1 MDPVRVVVV
10 GADPLARGG
19 VAALLSSDPSVRV
32 AGEAA
37 PDGALRATVRAL
49 APEVA
54 AFDLGPG
61 EAFADPIAGA
71 VETGIPVVA
80 LLGSGSQ
87 AREALG
93 AGARGL
99 VLRGAPAGRLA
110 GALRAVAEGLWVL
123 DASVGDALLH
133 PVPAEPAERLT
144 PRELEFLG
152 LLSEGLSNKAI
163 AERLGI
169 SERTAKFHASSVL
182 AKLGAEN
189 RAEAIVRA
197 ARLGLVAL

>member
-1 MDPVRVVVV
+1 M

-19 VAALLSSDPSVRV
+19 VAALLASEPSVRV

-37 PDGALRATVRAL
+37 PDGALRGAVRAL
-49 APEVA
+49 VPEVA
-54 AFDLGPG
+54 AFDVGMG
-61 EAFADPIAGA
+61 EGFADAMSGTVAAG
-71 VETGIPVVA
+71 VPVVA

-99 VLRGAPAGRLA
+99 VLRGTPSARLA
-110 GALRAVAEGLWVL
+110 AALRAVAEGLWAL
-123 DASVGDALLH
+123 DADIGEGLLH
-133 PVPAEPAERLT
+133 PAAPGGSSERLT

-152 LLSEGLSNKAI
+152 LLAEGLSNKAI
-163 AERLGI
+163 ADRLGI
-169 SERTAKFHASSVL
+169 TERTAKFHASSVL